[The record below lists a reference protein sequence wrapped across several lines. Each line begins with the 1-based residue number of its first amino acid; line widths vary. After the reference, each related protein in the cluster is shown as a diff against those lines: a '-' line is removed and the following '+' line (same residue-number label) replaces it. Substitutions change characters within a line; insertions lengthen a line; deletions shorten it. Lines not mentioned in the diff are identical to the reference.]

1 MSDSLAIERQGPVGL
16 VTMNR
21 PERHNAFD
29 DSLIQELTEALRT
42 MEAEDGIRVVVLSG
56 AGKSFSAGADLNW
69 MKRMAGFS
77 KDENQRDAMGLAAL
91 MRTLAHLRKPTIARV
106 QGAAYGGGVGLV
118 ACCDIAV
125 ASQAASFALSEA
137 RLGLIPAVIS
147 PYVVAAIG
155 ERAARRYFLTAE
167 RFEAAEAWR
176 LGLVHELSS
185 GEGELDEKLGEIVDA
200 LLSAGPAAQR
210 EAKELI
216 RAVSGR
222 AVTSELI
229 QDTAERIARIR
240 SSPEGREGVAAF
252 LDKRRASWLPP
263 EPEPEPLGPTDPLPG
278 I

>member
-1 MSDSLAIERQGPVGL
+1 MSQLLAIERQGPIGL
-16 VTMNR
+16 ITMNR

-29 DSLIQELTEALRT
+29 DALIGELTEAFRS
-42 MEAEDGIRVVVLSG
+42 MEADDGIRVIVLSG

-77 KDENQRDAMGLAAL
+77 MDENRRDAMGLGAL
-91 MRTLAHLRKPTIARV
+91 MRTIAHSRKPTIARV
-106 QGAAYGGGVGLV
+106 QGAALGGGVGLV

-125 ASQAASFALSEA
+125 ATQSATFALSEA

-176 LGLVHELSS
+176 LGLVHEITPN
-185 GEGELDEKLGEIVDA
+185 EAELDEKIGAIVEA
-200 LLSAGPAAQR
+200 LLACSPASQK
-210 EAKELI
+210 EAKDLI

-222 AVTSELI
+222 PVTSELI
-229 QDTAERIARIR
+229 QDTAERIAKIR

-252 LDKRRASWLPP
+252 LEKRRASWVPP
-263 EPEPEPLGPTDPLPG
+263 EPEPEIPPEAPG